1 MQPHEWAQVK
11 QVFYAAA
18 EVAPCDRASFLD
30 VACGSSAVIREEVES
45 LLAALDEPIGAVDR
59 LLGQDGPTPSDSAD
73 HVKGQPFGAYRLE
86 RELGR
91 GGMGTV
97 FLARRADGDIEQEV
111 AIKLMRHTIRDSYA
125 ERRFRRE
132 RQILASLN
140 HPHIARFLDGGV
152 SPAGEAFL
160 VMEYVDGEPLL
171 DYAAREHLD
180 IVQRLKLFLDIC
192 EAVAY
197 AHGRLVVHRDIK
209 PTNVLIARDGGAK
222 LLDFGLAK
230 VIDTTLSDTVDATM
244 TALRAFT
251 PSYAS
256 PEQVHGKDLSTS
268 SDIYSLGVVLYE
280 LLTGVRPFEF
290 ATSSIADI
298 QRTLDTIE
306 PVHPSVA
313 LRRRAAGRDQRDAGR
328 EGVAPLEPAHQPSAL
343 EGDLD
348 NIILT
353 ALRREPDRRYPS
365 VSALADDVRR
375 HIEGLPVSAR
385 PHTLTYRASKFVRR
399 NRVPVAAAVV
409 VLCALV
415 GGLAAALWQADI
427 ARQQRDRATRR
438 FDDVR
443 RLSNSL
449 LFELSPRIERL
460 QGATEARD
468 LLVRRAVVYLDSL
481 ASESADDLQLQ
492 LELASAYEK
501 IGDLQ
506 GNPANPNLIELDAAI
521 GSYRKARDIRARVLK
536 RVPDSEDNRSALAE
550 NYRVLG
556 SIHSQA
562 NDFNRAAADLAEAL
576 RLYEQLV
583 AASPRDVALRKR
595 LAQTTHDIGRSYS
608 NSSRYAGALVPFER
622 TIAAVEALRVAQ
634 PTDLDVVM
642 LLADTYA
649 QHGLALSWE
658 GRQDE
663 AEAQMA
669 RAAELYEPLVAAH
682 PNDVRFRNGLWSVY
696 WLTSSV
702 FEEQDDAL
710 SHVFA
715 QKALDTV
722 EPTVRQDGSNIRA
735 RQQLAKSYSRLGQTA
750 TNTGRAG
757 EAVAHLEAAC
767 AILGEIAEGE
777 ARNGRLRSELALA
790 LTRLAEARFARGN
803 TAVALAD
810 AERAATIY
818 GQILATF
825 PDDKRS
831 VRNLVVTHQLT
842 GDIQTSLGHQHVA
855 ERRDHFARAGDSY
868 RRALGLLQQ
877 LRAQNALA
885 ESDGKF
891 IDQLEAKV
899 AQTSE

>member
-1 MQPHEWAQVK
+1 MQPHDWVQVK
-11 QVFYAAA
+11 QVFCAAA
-18 EVAPCDRASFLD
+18 EMAPGERAAFLEG
-30 VACGSSAVIREEVES
+30 ACGTNAAVREEIES
-45 LLAALDEPIGAVDR
+45 LLAALDEPIGAIDR
-59 LLGQDGPTPSDSAD
+59 LLGHVSSAPPEGID
-73 HVKGQPFGAYRLE
+73 HVRGKSFGAYRLE

-111 AIKLMRHTIRDSYA
+111 AIKLMRHTITDGYA

-152 SPAGEAFL
+152 SAAGEAFL

-171 DYAAREHLD
+171 DYAARERLD
-180 IVQRLKLFLDIC
+180 IGQRLRLFLDIC

-209 PTNVLIARDGGAK
+209 PTNVLITRDGAAK

-290 ATSSIADI
+290 AASSIADI
-298 QRTLDTIE
+298 QRTLDSIE

-313 LRRRAAGRDQRDAGR
+313 LRRRAAGRDTGGAGR
-328 EGVAPLEPAHQPSAL
+328 ESAAEVEPAHQPAAL

-348 NIILT
+348 NIVLT
-353 ALRREPDRRYPS
+353 ALRREPERRYPS
-365 VSALADDVRR
+365 VGALADDVRR
-375 HIEGLPVSAR
+375 HLEGLPVSAR

-427 ARQQRDRATRR
+427 ARQERDRATRR

-460 QGATEARD
+460 QGATDARD
-468 LLVRRAVVYLDSL
+468 VLVRRAVEYLDSL
-481 ASESADDLQLQ
+481 AAESADDLQLQ
-492 LELASAYEK
+492 LELAAAYEK

-506 GNPANPNLIELDAAI
+506 GNPTNPNLIELDAAI
-521 GSYRKARDIRARVLK
+521 GSYLKARDIRGRVLA
-536 RVPDSEDNRSALAE
+536 RVPDSDDNRRALAE

-562 NDFNRAAADLAEAL
+562 NDFDHAAADLSEAL

-583 AASPRDVALRKR
+583 AASPADVALRKR
-595 LAQTTHDIGRSYS
+595 LAQTTHDIGRSHS
-608 NSSRYAGALVPFER
+608 NSSRYSGALVPFER
-622 TIAAVEALRVAQ
+622 TIATAEALRAAQ
-634 PTDLDVVM
+634 PADLDLVM

-658 GRQDE
+658 GRQAE
-663 AEAQMA
+663 GEAQMA
-669 RAAELYEPLVAAH
+669 RAAELYEPLVASH

-702 FEEQDDAL
+702 YEEQDDAR
-710 SHVFA
+710 SHFFA
-715 QKALDTV
+715 QKALETV
-722 EPTVRQDGSNIRA
+722 EPTVRQDASNIRA

-750 TNTGRAG
+750 TNTGRAS
-757 EAVAHLEAAC
+757 EAVVHLEAAC

-777 ARNGRLRSELALA
+777 ARNARLRSELALA
-790 LTRLAEARFARGN
+790 LTRLAEARAARGDS
-803 TAVALAD
+803 AVALAD
-810 AERAATIY
+810 VEHAASIYAE
-818 GQILATF
+818 ILATF

-831 VRNLVVTHQLT
+831 VRNLVVTHQLA
-842 GDIQTSLGHQHVA
+842 GDIHATLGRQHVSN
-855 ERRDHFARAGDSY
+855 RSTYFARARDSY
-868 RRALGLLQQ
+868 GRALGLLQQ
-877 LRAQNALA
+877 LRTQNALA

-891 IDQLEAKV
+891 IDQIEAKLV
-899 AQTSE
+899 RTVQ